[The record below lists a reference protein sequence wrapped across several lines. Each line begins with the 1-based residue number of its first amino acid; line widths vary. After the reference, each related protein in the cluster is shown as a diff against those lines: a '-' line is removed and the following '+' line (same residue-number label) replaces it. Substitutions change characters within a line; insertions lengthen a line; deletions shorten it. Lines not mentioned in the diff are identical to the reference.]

1 MTDYDYLAP
10 AFEIS
15 VAGRRLAPELAIELA
30 DLVVVHEPDSVDR
43 FALTFAN
50 PFPDLPFTHGAA
62 ARTFTEGSKVAIK
75 LGYVDALETVM
86 EGEVTAIGASF
97 PADAAPTLRVEGLSP
112 AHRLRGS
119 VKTRTFKDM
128 KDSDVARQILSGAG
142 VPFSVDSTQ
151 EKYPYLIQYNET
163 DLAFLWDRARRLR
176 FVMAHENGR
185 LVFRAPKE
193 SESRALLLVWGN
205 PTRGTDPAGDVH
217 PLLSFDP
224 TLHATRPVSKVVVR
238 GLDPLTRKPIVGTA
252 SAGTESTGGSRK
264 GPNVRKRA
272 FGAATEAAVVDM
284 PVSSRAEADQI
295 AKAIFDRLAMEFVT
309 GTGRSPGLPGL
320 RAGRVVE
327 LQGLGAFN
335 GRYYVTRSTH
345 SLSGSG
351 YSTSFSVR
359 SDSVA

>member
-1 MTDYDYLAP
+1 VTDFLAP

-15 VAGRRLAPELAIELA
+15 VDGRPLTPERATQLAG
-30 DLVVVHEPDSVDR
+30 LVVVNEPDSVDR

-50 PFPDLPFTHGAA
+50 PFPDLPFTHGDAA
-62 ARTFTEGSKVAIK
+62 KTFTEGSKVAIK
-75 LGYVDALETVM
+75 LGYVDALETVA

-97 PADAAPTLRVEGLSP
+97 PADAAPTVRVEGLSP

-119 VKTRTFKDM
+119 VKTRTFQDV
-128 KDSDVARQILSGAG
+128 KDSDVAQQILSGAG
-142 VPFSVDSTQ
+142 VPLSVESTQ
-151 EKYPYLIQYNET
+151 VKHPYLIQYNET
-163 DLAFLWDRARRLR
+163 DLAFLSDRARRLR
-176 FVMAHENGR
+176 FVLAYEDGR
-185 LVFRAPKE
+185 LRFRASKE

-205 PTRGTDPAGDVH
+205 PSRGINPAGDVY

-224 TLHATRPVSKVVVR
+224 TLRATRPVSKVVVR

-264 GPNVRKRA
+264 GPAVRKRA

-284 PVSSRAEADQI
+284 PVVSRGEAEQI

-327 LQGLGAFN
+327 LQGLGSFN

-345 SLSGSG
+345 SLSDEG
-351 YSTSFSVR
+351 YATSFSVR